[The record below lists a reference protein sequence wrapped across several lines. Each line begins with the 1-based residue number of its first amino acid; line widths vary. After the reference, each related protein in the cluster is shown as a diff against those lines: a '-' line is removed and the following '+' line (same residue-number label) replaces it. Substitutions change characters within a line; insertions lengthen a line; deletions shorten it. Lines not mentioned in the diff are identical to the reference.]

1 MAKRREKRERRT
13 FWSDFRRFFVRGL
26 SILLP
31 SILTLW
37 LLWAGTLFVYQNIGE
52 PINRGI
58 RAGVI
63 WVVPE
68 IVPADRLPDWFE
80 VDQTDIA
87 EFRATRE
94 GQAFGKNASDATL
107 RKAIIRSRLANL
119 WAGHWYLNASGL
131 MVAIILIYL
140 AGVFLG
146 GILGRRFYTK
156 IEAFIARIPGFKQV
170 YPHVKQLVDLVIGER
185 QVAFQRAVLVE
196 YPRKGIWTVGLVTS
210 DTMVAVH
217 QAAGKPCLAIFI
229 PSTPTPF
236 TGFTI
241 SVPADEVKDL
251 PISVD
256 AAIRFFITG
265 GALVPQSQL
274 PPGSSPL
281 LPPQDNGL
289 DQEPE
294 DGPEDKPDAPGRRPS
309 DA

>member
-1 MAKRREKRERRT
+1 MAKIREKRT

-37 LLWAGTLFVYQNIGE
+37 LLWAGTLFVYENIGE
-52 PINRGI
+52 PINKGI

-68 IVPADRLPDWFE
+68 VVPSDRLPDWFK
-80 VDQTDIA
+80 VDQADLA
-87 EFRATRE
+87 EFGETQE
-94 GQAFGKNASDATL
+94 GQALGKDVGEPTL
-107 RKAIIRSRLANL
+107 RKAIIRTRLAKL
-119 WAGHWYLNASGL
+119 WSEHWYLNASGL

-156 IEAFIARIPGFKQV
+156 IENFIARVPGFKQV
-170 YPHVKQLVDLVIGER
+170 YPHVKQLVDLIIGER

-210 DTMVAVH
+210 DSMVAVH
-217 QAAGKPCLAIFI
+217 KASGRPCVAVFI

-241 SVPADEVKDL
+241 SVPADEVQDL
-251 PISVD
+251 PISID

-265 GALVPQSQL
+265 GALIPESQL

-281 LPPQDNGL
+281 LAEGR
-289 DQEPE
+289 
-294 DGPEDKPDAPGRRPS
+294 DGEVEGSSPVKDE
-309 DA
+309 

>member
-1 MAKRREKRERRT
+1 VAKTREKHT

-37 LLWAGTLFVYQNIGE
+37 LLWAGTLFVYENIGE

-68 IVPADRLPDWFE
+68 VVPSDRLPDWFE
-80 VDQTDIA
+80 VESEDIT
-87 EFRATRE
+87 EFKTTPE
-94 GQAFGKNASDATL
+94 GQALGKNAAEATL
-107 RKAIIRSRLANL
+107 RKAIIRTRLAKL
-119 WAGHWYLNASGL
+119 WRDHWYLNASGL
-131 MVAIILIYL
+131 VVAIILIYL

-156 IEAFIARIPGFKQV
+156 IEAFIARVPGFKQV

-217 QAAGKPCLAIFI
+217 KAAGRPCVAVFI

-265 GALVPQSQL
+265 GALIPQSQL

-281 LPPQDNGL
+281 LPT
-289 DQEPE
+289 PE
-294 DGPEDKPDAPGRRPS
+294 DETGDDAGDTTGDGAGRRNGR
-309 DA
+309 